1 MKGGPMSSELVSA
14 MAAASSGLR
23 AQTIRIRMSAEN
35 LANADTTAVTPGGDP
50 YRRKAPVF
58 RAYVDRETGV
68 EKVKVTG
75 ERPDTSPFG
84 EKFDPSNPGADARG
98 YVKTSN
104 VQALIEMADVRDAQR
119 AYEANLN
126 VVESARSMLM
136 SVVQIL
142 KA

>member
-1 MKGGPMSSELVSA
+1 MSSELVSA
-14 MAAASSGLR
+14 MNAASSGLR

-35 LANADTTAVTPGGDP
+35 LANADTTSTEPGGDP
-50 YRRKAPVF
+50 YRRRAPVF
-58 RAYVDRETGV
+58 RTFLDRETGV
-68 EKVKVTG
+68 TKVHVTG
-75 ERPDTSPFG
+75 EREDQSPFG
-84 EKFDPSNPGADARG
+84 QKFDPSNPGADARG
-98 YVKTSN
+98 FVKTSN